1 MQISILNGIYASTG
15 VDLRTSYPKNL
26 MPIANQNGVSAGY
39 MRPAEGIATFGTG
52 LATDSGVDRGGINWK
67 GVCYRVIG
75 ESLVSVDAYGVCTV
89 LGTVGGTGTATFD
102 YGFDRVAIAANRQ
115 LFYYNGTSL
124 TVLSDPD
131 AGAVIDFV
139 WIDGYYLMTDGTSLV
154 VTELNDPTAVNPLKY
169 GSSEIDPDDIVAVK
183 KVRGELHAVNRHT
196 IEVFDNI
203 GGDLFPF
210 SRIEGAQIPKG
221 ALGTHCVCNYLDRL
235 AFLGGGRNEPLAI
248 WSGANGQVEKLST
261 REIDVIIS
269 EYAAVDLE
277 DVLVEAR
284 SIKGQDLLYV
294 HLPDKTLVYDNTASQ
309 LLGDRVWFI
318 LSSGTNGYS
327 AYPARNFVL
336 CYDKWIVGNP
346 VTTNTLGVM
355 DETISSQ
362 YGSLVDWEF
371 GTSILYGEGRGAIV
385 HELELV
391 ALTGRYG
398 QNDAPVVW
406 TSYSLDGI
414 TWSQERACYP
424 GTLGNYSQRLVWFQ
438 QGMMRNFRIQKFR
451 GTSDNY
457 TSFLRL
463 EARIEGLS

>member
-1 MQISILNGIYASTG
+1 MQIPILNGIYASPG

-39 MRPAEGIATFGTG
+39 LRPAEGITTFGTG
-52 LATDSGVDRGGINWK
+52 LATDRGVDRGGINWR
-67 GVCYRVIG
+67 GTCYRVLGIH
-75 ESLVSVDAYGVCTV
+75 LISVDSDGVCTEI
-89 LGTVGGTGTATFD
+89 GGVGGTGTVTFD
-102 YGFDRVAIAANRQ
+102 YGFDRLAVAANGR
-115 LFYYNGTSL
+115 LFYYNGTSF
-124 TVLSDPD
+124 TVLSDVD
-131 AGAVIDFV
+131 AGTVIDFV

-169 GSSEIDPDDIVAVK
+169 GSSEVDPDNIVAVK

-196 IEVFDNI
+196 IEVFDNV

-210 SRIEGAQIPKG
+210 SRIEGAQMPKG

-261 REIDVIIS
+261 REIDVLLS
-269 EYAAVDLE
+269 EYASADLE
-277 DVLVEAR
+277 SALVEAR
-284 SIKGQDLLYV
+284 SLKGQDLLYV
-294 HLPDKTLVYDNTASQ
+294 HLPDKTLVYDNNASQ

-318 LSSGTNGYS
+318 LSSGTNGY
-327 AYPARNFVL
+327 ATYPARNFVL

-355 DETISSQ
+355 DETSSSQ

-424 GTLGNYSQRLVWFQ
+424 GSIGNYNQRLVWFQ
-438 QGMMRNFRIQKFR
+438 QGIMRNFRIQKFR